1 LRSRMRL
8 SQAGEPYNPSNF
20 YQANRQREQDKK
32 ERSAREKTERRNA
45 AKIGRLKEIFEKER
59 DSKLKELISNYTS
72 DQKKAFKTWVENNFP
87 ESDFVKPY
95 ETDGE
100 PKISYLK
107 LYFIDT
113 VIPEYNDFTRWAEE
127 KKGITI
133 EEESA
138 GGRVTG

>member
-1 LRSRMRL
+1 
-8 SQAGEPYNPSNF
+8 
-20 YQANRQREQDKK
+20 
-32 ERSAREKTERRNA
+32 
-45 AKIGRLKEIFEKER
+45 
-59 DSKLKELISNYTS
+59 
-72 DQKKAFKTWVENNFP
+72 
-87 ESDFVKPY
+87 VKPY